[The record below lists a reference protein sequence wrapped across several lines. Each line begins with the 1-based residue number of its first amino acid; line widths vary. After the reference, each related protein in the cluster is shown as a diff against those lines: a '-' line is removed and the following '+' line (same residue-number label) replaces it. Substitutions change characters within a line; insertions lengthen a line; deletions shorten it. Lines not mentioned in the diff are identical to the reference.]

1 MNVSKLKQKE
11 ISLSPKN
18 LTALL
23 TENIHKQAELVLK
36 ELGINIKRLNK
47 APSEKELINSLKQV
61 NALCSR
67 SRTHINKQVLL
78 NSNLDCIG
86 AFCIGVNQVDLKT
99 ACWRGVPVFNAP
111 YGNTRSV
118 AEMVI
123 GFLVGLSRS
132 LFDRSQSLHK
142 GIWNKSAEGCFEL
155 RGKTLGIIGYGNIG
169 SQLSVLAEALGMKV
183 LYYDIVSKLPIG
195 NAKPCFH
202 LKNLLNNSHFV
213 TLHVPETPQTKK
225 LMGSREI
232 SCMKKG
238 GYLINTSRGSVVDI
252 PALKKALKSKHLA
265 GAALDVFPSE
275 PKSNKEK
282 FKSPLQNLE
291 SVILT
296 PHIGGST
303 EEAQLSIVFEVCK
316 SLKDFLKTGS
326 IQNSV
331 NFPDLLIPSAGSE
344 TTRIS
349 NIHKNQPG
357 VLSAINKLIS
367 QSGVNIK
374 SQYLATNEQ
383 IGYLVMD
390 LEKKNVRKLADQ
402 MSKLKVSIKTRIVS

>member
-1 MNVSKLKQKE
+1 MRR
-11 ISLSPKN
+11 KN

-23 TENIHKQAELVLK
+23 TENIHKQAETVLK
-36 ELGINIKRLNK
+36 ELGLKIKRLNK
-47 APSEKELINSLKQV
+47 APAEKELIDSLKQV

-99 ACWRGVPVFNAP
+99 ACQRGIPVFNAP

-118 AEMVI
+118 AEIVI

-132 LFDRSQSLHK
+132 LFDRSKNMHK
-142 GIWNKSAEGCFEL
+142 GIWSKSAVGCFEL

-169 SQLSVLAEALGMKV
+169 SQVSVLAEALGMKV
-183 LYYDIVSKLPIG
+183 LYYDIISKLPIG

-202 LKNLLNNSHFV
+202 LKNLLKNSRFV
-213 TLHVPETPQTKK
+213 TLHVPETPQTKNLIGAK
-225 LMGSREI
+225 EI
-232 SCMKKG
+232 SYLQKG
-238 GYLINTSRGSVVDI
+238 SYLINTSRGSVVDI
-252 PALKKALKSKHLA
+252 LAVQKALKSKHLA
-265 GAALDVFPSE
+265 GVALDVFPKE
-275 PKSNKEK
+275 PNGNQEK
-282 FKSPLQNLE
+282 FYSPLQNRE

-296 PHIGGST
+296 PHIAGST

-331 NFPDLLIPSAGSE
+331 NFPALLVPSAEPE

-357 VLSAINKLIS
+357 VLSEINKLIS

-383 IGYLVMD
+383 IGYLIMD
-390 LEKKNVRKLADQ
+390 LEKKNVQKLAEK
-402 MSKLKVSIKTRIVS
+402 MSKLKVSIKTRIIS